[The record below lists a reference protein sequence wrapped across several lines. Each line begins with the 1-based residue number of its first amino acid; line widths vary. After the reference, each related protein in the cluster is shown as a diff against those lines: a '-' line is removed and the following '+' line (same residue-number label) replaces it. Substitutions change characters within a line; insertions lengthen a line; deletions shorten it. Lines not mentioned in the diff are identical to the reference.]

1 MSTITISDLR
11 SMLKDLLAESR
22 PRLDEEKLQEIAEK
36 AIKADPRFQELTKT
50 KPNKM
55 LGIYGS
61 GTDDQDKYSPGYST
75 KAKDLFGG
83 SESDGGFDKLGD
95 VLIGIKNNDSNITNR
110 LEKDTMTTIEGGSGG
125 WLLPTTFSNQIVD
138 LMLEQEICRPKCKV
152 YTLGKGKGKSITIP
166 AVDDYDHSSN
176 IGGITTYWK
185 AEDTA
190 YTDSDVSIRQII
202 LTANKLTVLTD
213 VTEELLHD
221 NAVSAERLIG
231 SIFAKALAFEID
243 NCILNDGTGAGQ
255 PLGIP
260 QSNAVIEVT
269 KETGQD
275 PDTLLLANVE
285 KIISR
290 ISPFSFPRSLWL
302 TNLTCLPSL
311 MHLSIPAG
319 TSYMGYNPFSEKDN
333 TWRLYGR
340 ELKFSEHLPILGD
353 SGALQLID
361 FSRFAILLLQD
372 MTVRSDS
379 SLGFKQDKI
388 SFKASIRI
396 DGSPLDNNVL
406 TPKKGDTV
414 APFVKLGTV

>member
-1 MSTITISDLR
+1 MNYTI
-11 SMLKDLLAESR
+11 K
-22 PRLDEEKLQEIAEK
+22 EIAEK
-36 AIKADPRFQELTKT
+36 VNEQIGDTIEKTVLRRIKPYTDSLFEEVNKT

-55 LGIYGS
+55 LGIYA
-61 GTDDQDKYSPGYST
+61 DEADQQDKHSPGYST
-75 KAKDLFGG
+75 KAKDLFG
-83 SESDGGFDKLGD
+83 EDSDGGFSKLGD
-95 VLIGIKNNDSNITNR
+95 VLLGIKNNDFNILHR

-125 WLLPTTFSNQIVD
+125 FLLPSAFSNQIVD
-138 LMLEQEICRPKCKV
+138 LMLESEICRPKCKV

-185 AEDTA
+185 QENTA
-190 YTDSDVSIRQII
+190 YTDSDVSIRQIV
-202 LTANKLTVLTD
+202 LTAHKLTVLTD

-243 NCILNDGTGAGQ
+243 NCILNSGTGAGQ

-260 QSNAVIEVT
+260 QSGAVIEVT
-269 KETGQD
+269 KEGEQEAD
-275 PDTLLLANVE
+275 SLVLANVE

-290 ISPFSFPRSLWL
+290 ISPFSFPKSYWL

-311 MHLSIPAG
+311 MHLNYPTGTTASIYYA
-319 TSYMGYNPFSEKDN
+319 FSEKDN
-333 TWRLYGR
+333 VWKLYGR
-340 ELKFSEHLPILGD
+340 PLQFSEHLPVLGD
-353 SGALQLID
+353 SGAIQLID
-361 FSRFAILLLQD
+361 FSRYAILLLQD
-372 MTVRSDS
+372 ISVRSDS
-379 SLGFKQDKI
+379 SLGFKSDKI

-396 DGSPLDNNVL
+396 DGSPLDNDVL

-414 APFVKLGTV
+414 SAFVKLGTV